1 MNPINHYIMYLF
13 RNNRIQPEYTLR
25 QARLISNENPEI
37 VIGICGKKHEADIEN
52 PLSYQCIRIDNEM
65 ELYSMKKMV
74 ETSDSL
80 CFEYEKNIQLCF
92 LKYKKDILVHIN
104 SSKYNKTSIMQKILL
119 DNFKG
124 PKLASNEYD
133 KIEKFVKG

>member
-1 MNPINHYIMYLF
+1 MNPINHYVMSLF

-25 QARLISNENPEI
+25 QERLISNENPEI

-52 PLSYQCIRIDNEM
+52 PLSYQCIRINNEM

-74 ETSDSL
+74 ETSDLL

-104 SSKYNKTSIMQKILL
+104 SPKYNKTSIMQKILL
-119 DNFKG
+119 DNFK
-124 PKLASNEYD
+124 D
-133 KIEKFVKG
+133 

>member
-1 MNPINHYIMYLF
+1 MSLF

-25 QARLISNENPEI
+25 QERLISNENPEI
-37 VIGICGKKHEADIEN
+37 VIGICGKKHKADIEN
-52 PLSYQCIRIDNEM
+52 PLSYQCIRINNEM

-104 SSKYNKTSIMQKILL
+104 SPKYNKTSIMQKILL
-119 DNFKG
+119 DNFNPLLG
-124 PKLASNEYD
+124 QSTD
-133 KIEKFVKG
+133 SVDVHVKGGTLFMKIRP